1 MRDSFKNIL
10 KIAFMYT
17 ATIIGAGFASGQEI
31 VQFFSGYFKGGYYGI
46 ITAGILFAI
55 IGGLVLDKVYRG
67 RIRNYQEFIFPSV
80 GWFMGWVMEIAS
92 TVFMISVFCVMMAG
106 MGNIVEEKLGIPM
119 IYGIVIMAVFC
130 MIVVLTDIKGIVSL
144 SAIVTPVMIFGIIF
158 IGIYIILCRD
168 TAVFNV
174 MDVVKSSTDNWF
186 FSAILYVSYNSII
199 AINVMCS
206 LLPYMKTRRTGIY
219 GGILGGVFLCSV
231 ALILNTAIMLF
242 APGSLAHELPVM
254 EIVKKYGGVA
264 SILYTV
270 VLWLAM
276 FLSAATSGYCFI
288 GKISSRVKINTKIIA
303 AVICALVI
311 PLSSMGFSKLIATI
325 YPIFG
330 YIGLFL
336 IFVVLF
342 QGLSVIISKTPG
354 GIRRLRK

>member
-1 MRDSFKNIL
+1 
-10 KIAFMYT
+10 MYT

-31 VQFFSGYFKGGYYGI
+31 VQFFTGYFKGGYYGI
-46 ITAGILFAI
+46 ITAGVLFAI
-55 IGGLVLDKVYRG
+55 IGAIVLDKVYRG
-67 RIRNYQEFIFPSV
+67 RIRNYEEFIFPSV

-106 MGNIVEEKLGIPM
+106 MGNIVQEKLGIPM
-119 IYGIVIMAVFC
+119 IYGIVTMAVLC
-130 MIVVLTDIKGIVSL
+130 MIVILTDINGIVSL
-144 SAIVTPVMIFGIIF
+144 SAIVTPIMIFGIIF

-174 MDVVKSSTDNWF
+174 MNVVKSSTDNWF
-186 FSAILYVSYNSII
+186 FSSLLYVSYNSII

-206 LLPYMKTRRTGIY
+206 LLPYMKTRRTGIA
-219 GGILGGVFLCSV
+219 GGLLGGVFLCGV
-231 ALILNTAIMLF
+231 ALILNSAIMIF

-254 EIVKKYGGVA
+254 EIVKRYGGIA
-264 SILYTV
+264 SILYTM

-311 PLSSMGFSKLIATI
+311 PLSSMGFSNLIATI
-325 YPIFG
+325 YPVFG

-336 IFVVLF
+336 VFVVLF
-342 QGLSVIISKTPG
+342 QGLSTAFSKTLLG
-354 GIRRLRK
+354 LKRLKNYR

>member
-1 MRDSFKNIL
+1 
-10 KIAFMYT
+10 MYT

-119 IYGIVIMAVFC
+119 IYGIVTMAVLC
-130 MIVVLTDIKGIVSL
+130 MIVILTDIKGIVSL

-174 MDVVKSSTDNWF
+174 IGVVKSSTDNWF
-186 FSAILYVSYNSII
+186 FSALLYVSYNSII
-199 AINVMCS
+199 AINVMCN
-206 LLPYMKTRRTGIY
+206 LLPYMKTRRTGIS
-219 GGILGGVFLCSV
+219 GGILGGIFLCVV

-242 APGSLAHELPVM
+242 APGSLAHELPVL
-254 EIVKKYGGVA
+254 EIVKKYGGAA
-264 SILYTV
+264 SLLYTL

-288 GKISSRVKINTKIIA
+288 GKISSRIKINTKIIA

-336 IFVVLF
+336 VFIVLF
-342 QGLSVIISKTPG
+342 QGVSVIVSKTPG
-354 GIRRLRK
+354 GIRRIRK